1 MVDIQQQPKPRR
13 IEDDPH
19 VLEVYGN
26 RLINV
31 SYDGGAVVVTIGAA
45 RFVPERL
52 EETSQQSEQAIVHVT
67 ARLALSPSAAVELM
81 NALNGVLGAITKRGA
96 QEGDHQKPS

>member
-13 IEDDPH
+13 VEDDPH

-31 SYDGGAVVVTIGAA
+31 SYDGGAVVVTVGAA
-45 RFVPERL
+45 RLVPERID
-52 EETSQQSEQAIVHVT
+52 EAPQQSEQPIVHVT

-96 QEGDHQKPS
+96 EEGAPQKPS